1 MTTTAITTTDNAAI
15 LSDFSGGSQSDIA
28 MMIGVGLVKDS
39 EAVFFQYL
47 GDEKTPGA
55 LMLPSGKPLT
65 RLANVRLSGIDIAE
79 DIGEFKSTK
88 INLFLESNQGRIV
101 MLTAGLTTIWTQC
114 VLTSLMGMLD
124 DLSTTSFQLDSWK
137 GTSKMRPCFAAIR
150 VGQAK
155 VSDQE
160 MYDLLAEARSDRNS
174 AATQQLCRN
183 AVAQI
188 QKAINV
194 EPAEVTIEPA
204 VDPAAAELF

>member
-1 MTTTAITTTDNAAI
+1 MTTTAITPIDNAAV
-15 LSDFSGGSQSDIA
+15 LADFSGGTQSDIA

-39 EAVFFQYL
+39 EAVFFQYVGDL
-47 GDEKTPGA
+47 GTPEA

-88 INLFLESNQGRIV
+88 INLFFESNQGRIV

-114 VLTSLMGMLD
+114 VLTSLMGMLK
-124 DLSTTSFQLDSWK
+124 DLSTTSFSLDSWK

-150 VGQAK
+150 VGQTK

-160 MYDLLAEARSDRNS
+160 MYDLLTEARGNRDS
-174 AATQQLCRN
+174 AMTQQLCRN

-188 QKAINV
+188 QSAIGVQPADVVV
-194 EPAEVTIEPA
+194 EETKTEG
-204 VDPAAAELF
+204 DF